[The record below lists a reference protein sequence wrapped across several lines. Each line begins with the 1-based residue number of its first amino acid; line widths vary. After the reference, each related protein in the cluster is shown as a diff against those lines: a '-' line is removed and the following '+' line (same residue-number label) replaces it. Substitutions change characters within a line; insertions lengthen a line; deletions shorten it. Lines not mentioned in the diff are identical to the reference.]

1 MQPVLK
7 VKLKESLTVAHH
19 LFYKQYKSNSDKET
33 NDLNARTLFVTNI
46 PGYFTANGLKNAFN
60 YFGKVEHVLLY
71 PKATTTP
78 FKTLN
83 KKETNTSLY
92 FKDDEESDE
101 DDEKEGSGF
110 KVAYIV
116 FDQVQCVE
124 KAISKPLVDKERTL
138 VNGKDNPIKT
148 GMRSMFF

>member
-1 MQPVLK
+1 M
-7 VKLKESLTVAHH
+7 S
-19 LFYKQYKSNSDKET
+19 
-33 NDLNARTLFVTNI
+33 ARTLLATNI

-60 YFGKVEHVLLY
+60 YFGRVEHVLLY
-71 PKATTTP
+71 PKATATP

-83 KKETNTSLY
+83 KNETSTSLY
-92 FKDDEESDE
+92 FKDDAESDE
-101 DDEKEGSGF
+101 DDEREKSGF

-116 FDQVQCVE
+116 FDQVQAVE

-148 GMRSMFF
+148 GMRSMFFFN